1 METELYEYELN
12 RHNQDNRKRTTGAGR
27 KFEQS
32 LAQRTV
38 GVLAYLRLNTSQ
50 TVIATMVGLQ
60 QYEISRDLRRL
71 LPLIRDVLP
80 RPEIWEVN
88 DDDFAAMLSE
98 QLEDEFALI
107 DATEQRVSRPGKNN
121 EIRKLF
127 FSGKQHEFTLK
138 TQQMVIVHCSSQCTC
153 SWFNA
158 RQKTL
163 QSITNLRTITNRL
176 FSDNRKIDAIR
187 YTNQHKIIH

>member
-1 METELYEYELN
+1 MIDQMETEFYEYELN

-50 TVIATMVGLQ
+50 TVIATMFGLQ

-138 TQQMVIVHCSSQCTC
+138 TQQMVIGTLQQSVYLFLVQCTTK
-153 SWFNA
+153 NA
-158 RQKTL
+158 
-163 QSITNLRTITNRL
+163 
-176 FSDNRKIDAIR
+176 AIN
-187 YTNQHKIIH
+187 YKP

>member
-1 METELYEYELN
+1 M
-12 RHNQDNRKRTTGAGR
+12 
-27 KFEQS
+27 
-32 LAQRTV
+32 
-38 GVLAYLRLNTSQ
+38 
-50 TVIATMVGLQ
+50 Q

-98 QLEDEFALI
+98 QLEDELALI

-138 TQQMVIVHCSSQCTC
+138 TQQMVIGTLQQSVYLFLVQCTTK
-153 SWFNA
+153 NA
-158 RQKTL
+158 
-163 QSITNLRTITNRL
+163 
-176 FSDNRKIDAIR
+176 AIN
-187 YTNQHKIIH
+187 YKP